1 LEGKLQKYHHDS
13 ERLNMNLKNTTQ
25 QLDDERN
32 KNQKYESQLR
42 DFRDS
47 DFKLKESNQRIII
60 LTQEVEN
67 LKNLM
72 VGKNK
77 NIEELEKERLDTFQK
92 MNQYKE
98 YERKNK

>member
-1 LEGKLQKYHHDS
+1 MEGKLQKYHHDS